1 MNLDY
6 VVNRRFEPTL
16 QNYDARD
23 SALYA
28 LSLGIG
34 DDPLD
39 EDELP
44 YVYERREPR
53 AVPSQCVTLGWPPFW
68 HEEPVAQISWRRILH
83 GEQSFVL
90 HRPLPLQGTIRADH
104 SILAVEDKG
113 VGRGALIHF
122 ATEIS
127 DRQTGEPLASLR
139 SLQFL
144 RDDGGCGAHGALPPP
159 SAAFHPEGAP
169 KACLDYRTSKQAA
182 LLYRQASRDYMPIH
196 ADPEIARAA
205 GFERPISHGLNTFGL
220 ACRAILK
227 RFAPSAPERLRSMS
241 ARFAGPALPG
251 DTIRVELYRD
261 GDRVRFRARALE
273 RNILVLDRGDCR
285 LS

>member
-16 QNYDARD
+16 QSYDARD

-39 EDELP
+39 KDELP
-44 YVYERREPR
+44 YVYEGREPR

-68 HEEPVAQISWRRILH
+68 HEELAAQISWRRILH
-83 GEQSFVL
+83 GEQGFVL
-90 HRPLPLQGTIRADH
+90 HRPLPLQGTIKGDH
-104 SILAVEDKG
+104 SVLAVEDKG

-127 DRQTGEPLASLR
+127 DQQTGEPFASLR

-144 RDDGGCGAHGALPPP
+144 RDDGGCGAYGEPPPP
-159 SAAFHPEGAP
+159 SVAFHAEGEP
-169 KACLDYRTSKQAA
+169 TACLDYRTSKQARAA
-182 LLYRQASRDYMPIH
+182 LSPGQPRLH
-196 ADPEIARAA
+196 ADPRGPGDRARRGLRAAYLARPQHLRPRVPRHSETLRTERARAA
-205 GFERPISHGLNTFGL
+205 PIH
-220 ACRAILK
+220 
-227 RFAPSAPERLRSMS
+227 
-241 ARFAGPALPG
+241 
-251 DTIRVELYRD
+251 V
-261 GDRVRFRARALE
+261 RAL
-273 RNILVLDRGDCR
+273 RQSRAARRHDPR
-285 LS
+285 

>member
-6 VVNRRFEPTL
+6 VVNRRFEPII
-16 QNYDARD
+16 QSYDGRD
-23 SALYA
+23 SVLYA

-44 YVYERREPR
+44 YVYEGRAPR

-68 HEEPVAQISWRRILH
+68 HDEPGAEISWRRILH

-90 HRPLPLQGTIRADH
+90 HSPLPVQGTIRAEH
-104 SILAVEDKG
+104 RILAIEDKG

-122 ATEIS
+122 ATEIG
-127 DRQTGEPLASLR
+127 DERTGEPLASLR
-139 SLQFL
+139 ALQFL
-144 RDDGGCGAHGALPPP
+144 RDEGGCGLFGVPPTSS
-159 SAAFHPEGAP
+159 SAYRPEGAP
-169 KACLDYRTSKQAA
+169 TACLDYRTPKQAA

-196 ADPEIARAA
+196 ADPEVARAA

-220 ACRAILK
+220 ACRGILK
-227 RFAPSAPERLRSMS
+227 CLAPRAPERLRSMS
-241 ARFAGPALPG
+241 ARFVAPALPG
-251 DTIRVELYRD
+251 DTIRVEIY
-261 GDRVRFRARALE
+261 GNGERVRFRALALE

-285 LS
+285 LA